1 MINFSQLVCALSE
14 AKGMMTIMKDLT
26 KGNVLKLVI
35 AFAIPIGLG
44 NIFQL
49 LYSLADTRIVGS
61 FLGDDILAAVGATNS
76 LNSMIIGFL
85 LGMTNGF
92 SIIVAR
98 RFGEKKEEELKKAV
112 AATLALGIM
121 VSVIFTVASVV
132 FLPQILR
139 LLNTPENLISYS
151 YTYFRV
157 ILLGMTASM
166 LYNAVSG
173 LLRAIGDTITPLC
186 FLALSTICNVVL
198 DILMI
203 GVFHQ
208 GVFGAAVATVISQSL
223 SFVLCFVYMWIRYP
237 LLRVQKHHFAISAKL
252 LGEMFQIGCSMGF
265 MISFVNIGSVAL
277 QMAINTFG
285 DSIIV
290 AHTAARKISDFFMM
304 PFLVFGVAM
313 ATFCGQN
320 LGAGK
325 IDRIKKGLRQV
336 ILFNWGWCGL
346 VLLMAYTVAPFFIQA
361 VTGTNDTV
369 TIETGAL
376 YLRVN
381 TILYFVCAVIIVLRN
396 AMQGIGDSVTPIV
409 SSFLE
414 LATKVLV
421 AVLLAPKL
429 GYWAIIIAE
438 PVSWVIMVIPLLVQI
453 GRNPLLRQKKS
464 S

>member
-1 MINFSQLVCALSE
+1 
-14 AKGMMTIMKDLT
+14 MKDLT
-26 KGNVLKLVI
+26 KGNVLKLII

-44 NIFQL
+44 NVFQL

-85 LGMTNGF
+85 IGMTNGF
-92 SIIVAR
+92 AIIAAR

-112 AATLALGIM
+112 AATLELGIAVSVVFTV
-121 VSVIFTVASVV
+121 VSVI

-139 LLNTPENLISYS
+139 TLNTPENLISYS

-173 LLRAIGDTITPLC
+173 ILRAIGDTITPLC
-186 FLALSTICNVVL
+186 FLAGSTICNVVL

-203 GVFHQ
+203 GVLHQ

-223 SFVLCFVYMWIRYP
+223 SFVLCFIYMWVRYP
-237 LLRVQKHHFAISAKL
+237 LLRVQKHHFAISGKL
-252 LGEMFQIGCSMGF
+252 LKEMFQTGCSMGF
-265 MISFVNIGSVAL
+265 MVSFVNIGSVAL

-285 DSIIV
+285 DSVIV

-304 PFLVFGVAM
+304 PFVVFGVAM

-336 ILFNWGWCGL
+336 ILLTWGWCGI
-346 VLLMAYTVAPFFIQA
+346 VLLMAYTIAPFFIQA
-361 VTGTNDTV
+361 VTGTSDTN
-369 TIETGAL
+369 TIGTGAL
-376 YLRVN
+376 YLRIN

-396 AMQGIGDSVTPIV
+396 AMQGIGDSVTPMI

-421 AVLLAPKL
+421 AVLLAPQF
-429 GYWAIIIAE
+429 GYWAVIISE

-453 GRNPLLRQKKS
+453 RKNPLLREE
-464 S
+464 

>member
-1 MINFSQLVCALSE
+1 
-14 AKGMMTIMKDLT
+14 MKDLT
-26 KGNVLKLVI
+26 KGNVLKLII

-44 NIFQL
+44 NVFQL

-85 LGMTNGF
+85 IGMTNGF

-112 AATLALGIM
+112 AASLELGIM
-121 VSVIFTVASVV
+121 VSVLFTVLSVAY
-132 FLPQILR
+132 LPQILR

-151 YTYFRV
+151 AAYFRV
-157 ILLGMTASM
+157 ILFGMTASM

-173 LLRAIGDTITPLC
+173 ILRAIGDAITPLC
-186 FLALSTICNVVL
+186 FLAGSTICNVVL
-198 DILMI
+198 DIVMI
-203 GVFHQ
+203 KGLNQ
-208 GVFGAAVATVISQSL
+208 GVFGAAIATVISQSL
-223 SFVLCFVYMWIRYP
+223 AFVLCFIYMWVRYP
-237 LLRVQKHHFAISAKL
+237 LLRLERRHFRISKKL
-252 LGEMFQIGCSMGF
+252 LRELLQIGCSMGV
-265 MISFVNIGSVAL
+265 MVSFINVGSVAL

-285 DSIIV
+285 DSVIV

-304 PFLVFGVAM
+304 PFVVFGVAM

-325 IDRIKKGLRQV
+325 IDRIKKGVRQV
-336 ILFNWGWCGL
+336 ILVTWGWCVV
-346 VLLMAYTVAPFFIQA
+346 VLLMAYTIAPLLIQA
-361 VTGTNDTV
+361 VTGTSDSV

-376 YLRVN
+376 YLRFN

-396 AMQGIGDSVTPIV
+396 VMQGIGDSITPMI

-421 AVLLAPKL
+421 AVLLAPRM
-429 GYWAIIIAE
+429 GYWAIIISE

-453 GRNPLLRQKKS
+453 RRNPLLKEGKKVEV
-464 S
+464 

>member
-1 MINFSQLVCALSE
+1 M
-14 AKGMMTIMKDLT
+14 MKDLT
-26 KGNVLKLVI
+26 KGNVLKLI
-35 AFAIPIGLG
+35 IGFAIPIGLG
-44 NIFQL
+44 NVFQL

-85 LGMTNGF
+85 IGMTNGF

-98 RFGEKKEEELKKAV
+98 RFGEKKEDELKKAV
-112 AATLALGIM
+112 AAALEIGII
-121 VSVIFTVASVV
+121 VSVIFTIISVV
-132 FLPQILR
+132 CLPQILR
-139 LLNTPENLISYS
+139 VLNTPKDLIPYS

-157 ILLGMTASM
+157 ILLGMTTAM

-173 LLRAIGDTITPLC
+173 ILRAIGDAITPLY
-186 FLALSTICNVVL
+186 FLAGSTICNVVL

-203 GVFHQ
+203 EVFHQ
-208 GVFGAAVATVISQSL
+208 GVFGAAIATVISQSL
-223 SFVLCFVYMWIRYP
+223 SFVLCFIYMWVRYP
-237 LLRVQKHHFAISAKL
+237 ILRLEKKHFVISGKL
-252 LGEMFQIGCSMGF
+252 FREMLQIGCSMGV
-265 MISFVNIGSVAL
+265 MVSFINIGSVAL

-304 PFLVFGVAM
+304 PFVVFGVAM

-325 IDRIKKGLRQV
+325 IDRIKKGLKQV
-336 ILFNWGWCGL
+336 ILVTWGWCGI
-346 VLLMAYTVAPFFIQA
+346 VLFMAYTIAPFLIQA
-361 VTGTNDTV
+361 VTGTSDTV

-376 YLRVN
+376 YLRFN
-381 TILYFVCAVIIVLRN
+381 TILYFVCAVIIVFRN
-396 AMQGIGDSVTPIV
+396 AMQGIGDSITPMI

-414 LATKVLV
+414 LAVKVLV
-421 AVLLAPKL
+421 AILLAPKL
-429 GYWAIIIAE
+429 GYWAVIISE

-453 GRNPLLRQKKS
+453 KRNPLLKEEKIVQ
-464 S
+464 